1 MRAGLLRHRVSV
13 QSLRSTATRDA
24 LGNIDKGSTANWQT
38 DKTVWANVRPLSG
51 REQEIAAQTQA
62 DISHA
67 IEMRY
72 NAATTLTPD
81 NRLLFG
87 SRYLEIESLINE
99 GERNIKMIIYAREA
113 SGSA

>member
-1 MRAGLLRHRVSV
+1 MQAGLLRHRLGI
-13 QSLRSTATRDA
+13 QSLRSTATRDD
-24 LGNIDKGSTANWQT
+24 LGNIDKGNTANWQT
-38 DKTVWANVRPLSG
+38 DKTVWANVRPVSG
-51 REQEIAAQTQA
+51 RELEIAAQTQA

-72 NAATTLTPD
+72 NAATTVTPD

-87 SRYLEIESLINE
+87 SRHLEIETVINE
-99 GERNIKMIIYAREA
+99 GERNVKLIIYAREA